1 MRLVPRA
8 HWRDRPDQDKFGS
21 APTSES
27 KSGQGFREVPVVHTK
42 AAALLVG
49 DCLLCLKAIVVE
61 GDPGTGCWVSDLG
74 LAPLSDL
81 WVNSVGG
88 AGFFALRLLV

>member
-8 HWRDRPDQDKFGS
+8 HWRDWPDQDKFGL

-27 KSGQGFREVPVVHTK
+27 KSGQGFREVPVVHMK
-42 AAALLVG
+42 SAALLVG
-49 DCLLCLKAIVVE
+49 DCRLCPKAIIVE
-61 GDPGTGCWVSDLG
+61 GDPGMGRWVLG
-74 LAPLSDL
+74 LARLSDL

-88 AGFFALRLLV
+88 AGFFAPRLLV